1 MTRSDVGY
9 VFPGVCVCLERRR
22 RFVKFQNVRS
32 LTLFIESNQ
41 NDEDTTALH
50 RIQLLGSL
58 CVRRQTPQNTPPS
71 RSCRHAPSGVKCIE
85 IPCERRRHC

>member
-1 MTRSDVGY
+1 MTPSDVAVCCGRVY
-9 VFPGVCVCLERRR
+9 VERRR

-58 CVRRQTPQNTPPS
+58 CVRRPRKPTTLS
-71 RSCRHAPSGVKCIE
+71 FECWHAPDGVKWACVNFV
-85 IPCERRRHC
+85 RG